1 MTADNDNSTQSQG
14 LYIWQVDNLL
24 AATATLD
31 RHWQFAEAQAT
42 SSNNS
47 TDTNSTNASKPI
59 SSTRIATDTR
69 TIKPGDIFLALSG
82 DNFDGHDYIATA
94 IEQGAVAAIVSRPI
108 SADIAQLVV
117 SDTRLALGQL
127 AAYRRQQH
135 KNLTVIAITGSSGK
149 TTCKEMLGSIFGRL
163 APTLITR
170 GNLNNDLG
178 VPMMLLELSDH
189 HRYAILELGAN
200 HIGEIAYT
208 TEIVKPDVACVLN
221 IGTAHLGEFGSR
233 EGICQT
239 KAEIYHTLNDTQY
252 AIVPDKDDF
261 TNKLRRIAEKHTS
274 HVIGFGNTDV
284 SASHLD
290 VEPERS
296 EFKLHID
303 SQVHDISLP
312 LAGEHNVNNALAA
325 AACAHAL
332 NIDISDIVIGLENA
346 RPAKGRLNSQL
357 LGMHRLIDD
366 TYNANPHS
374 VRAAAKVLAAQTGT
388 QVMVLG
394 DIAELGEAAVS
405 EHQSLGRTIA
415 TTGINVLLCVGEYAP
430 HTVAGAQEI
439 SAISAHAFADKDS
452 LLAYLQ
458 SYLRAQQAQPCT
470 VLFKGSR
477 SMEMETLINALVEE

>member
-1 MTADNDNSTQSQG
+1 MTADNDNTIQSQG
-14 LYIWQVDNLL
+14 LYVWHADNLL
-24 AATATLD
+24 AATASLD
-31 RHWQFAEAQAT
+31 GHWQSMTGNGSSAAVIQASPQIT
-42 SSNNS
+42 SN
-47 TDTNSTNASKPI
+47 
-59 SSTRIATDTR
+59 RIATDTR
-69 TIKPGDIFLALSG
+69 TIKTGNIFLALSG
-82 DNFDGHDYIATA
+82 DNYDGHDYINTA
-94 IEQGAVAAIVSRPI
+94 VSQGAIAAIVSRPI
-108 SADIAQLVV
+108 STTIPQLVV

-127 AAYRRQQH
+127 AAYRRKQH
-135 KNLTVIAITGSSGK
+135 QDVTIIAITGSSGK

-189 HRYAILELGAN
+189 HRYAIMELGAN
-200 HIGEIAYT
+200 HLGEIAYT
-208 TEIVKPDVACVLN
+208 TDIVRPDVACILN

-239 KAEIYHTLNDTQY
+239 KSEIYHTLNKHQY

-261 TNKLRRIAEKHTS
+261 TNQLRRTAELNTP

-296 EFKLHID
+296 EFKLHIGT
-303 SQVHDISLP
+303 QVHNICLP

-325 AACAHAL
+325 ACAHAL
-332 NIDISDIVIGLENA
+332 DIQIEDIVRGLENA
-346 RPAKGRLNSQL
+346 RPAKGRLDSKM
-357 LGMHRLIDD
+357 LGLHRLIDD

-394 DIAELGEAAVS
+394 DISELGDAAVS

-415 TTGINVLLCVGEYAP
+415 TTGIDVLLCVGEFAP
-430 HTVAGAQEI
+430 YTVAGALEI
-439 SAISAHAFADKDS
+439 SDINARAFTDKAQ
-452 LLAYLQ
+452 LLEYLQ
-458 SYLRAQQAQPCT
+458 LYLASQQAQPCT

-477 SMEMETLINALVEE
+477 FMEMETLINALVEE

>member
-1 MTADNDNSTQSQG
+1 MTADNDNSIQSQG
-14 LYIWQVDNLL
+14 LYVWQADNLL
-24 AATATLD
+24 AATKAVGS
-31 RHWQFAEAQAT
+31 HWQFGAVPIEP
-42 SSNNS
+42 NN
-47 TDTNSTNASKPI
+47 NANKPI

-69 TIKPGDIFLALSG
+69 TIKTGDIFLALTG
-82 DNFDGHDYIATA
+82 DNFDGHDYLDIA
-94 IEQGAVAAIVSRPI
+94 IEKGAVAAIVSRPVA
-108 SADIAQLVV
+108 ADIAQLVV
-117 SDTRLALGQL
+117 DDTRLALGQL

-135 KNLTVIAITGSSGK
+135 DNLTVIAITGSSGK

-208 TEIVKPDVACVLN
+208 TEIVQPDVACILN

-239 KAEIYHTLNDTQY
+239 KAEIYHTLHDNQF

-261 TNKLRRIAEKHTS
+261 TNQLRRIAEKHTPN
-274 HVIGFGNTDV
+274 VIGFGNTDV

-296 EFKLHID
+296 EFKLHIG
-303 SQVHDISLP
+303 SQVHDINLP

-332 NIDISDIVIGLENA
+332 NIDISDIVVGLENA

-357 LGMHRLIDD
+357 LGLHRLIDD

-394 DIAELGEAAVS
+394 DIGELGEAAIS

-415 TTGINVLLCVGEYAP
+415 TTGIDVLLCVGQYAP
-430 HTVAGAQEI
+430 YTVAGAQEI
-439 SAISAHAFADKDS
+439 SAINAHAFADKDS

-458 SYLRAQQAQPCT
+458 SYLQAQQAQPCT

>member
-1 MTADNDNSTQSQG
+1 MTADNDNSIQSQG
-14 LYIWQVDNLL
+14 LYVWQADNLL
-24 AATATLD
+24 AATKTFAG
-31 RHWQFAEAQAT
+31 HWQFGAVPVE
-42 SSNNS
+42 SNN
-47 TDTNSTNASKPI
+47 DANKPI

-69 TIKPGDIFLALSG
+69 TIKTGDIFLALTG
-82 DNFDGHDYIATA
+82 DNFDGHDYLDIA
-94 IEQGAVAAIVSRPI
+94 IEKGAVAAIVSRPVA
-108 SADIAQLVV
+108 ADIAQLVV
-117 SDTRLALGQL
+117 DDTRLALGQL

-135 KNLTVIAITGSSGK
+135 KDLTVIAITGSSGK

-208 TEIVKPDVACVLN
+208 TEIVQPDVACILN

-239 KAEIYHTLNDTQY
+239 KAEIYHTLHDNQF

-261 TNKLRRIAEKHTS
+261 TNQLRRIAEKHTPN
-274 HVIGFGNTDV
+274 VIGFGNTDV

-296 EFKLHID
+296 EFKLHIG
-303 SQVHDISLP
+303 SEVHDINLP

-332 NIDISDIVIGLENA
+332 NIDISDIVVGLENA

-394 DIAELGEAAVS
+394 DIGELGEAAIS

-430 HTVAGAQEI
+430 YTVAGAQEI
-439 SAISAHAFADKDS
+439 SAINAHAFADKDS
-452 LLAYLQ
+452 LLSYLQ
-458 SYLRAQQAQPCT
+458 SYLQAQQAQPCT

-477 SMEMETLINALVEE
+477 SMQMETLINALVEE

>member
-1 MTADNDNSTQSQG
+1 MTADNDNSIQSQG
-14 LYIWQVDNLL
+14 LYVWQADNLL
-24 AATATLD
+24 AATKTLAG
-31 RHWQFAEAQAT
+31 HWQFGAVPVE
-42 SSNNS
+42 SNN
-47 TDTNSTNASKPI
+47 DANKPI

-69 TIKPGDIFLALSG
+69 TIKTGDIFLALTG
-82 DNFDGHDYIATA
+82 DNFDGHDYLDIA
-94 IEQGAVAAIVSRPI
+94 IEKGAVAAIVSRPI
-108 SADIAQLVV
+108 AADIAQLVV
-117 SDTRLALGQL
+117 DDTRLALGQL

-135 KNLTVIAITGSSGK
+135 DNLTVIAITGSSGK

-208 TEIVKPDVACVLN
+208 TEIVQPDVACILN

-239 KAEIYHTLNDTQY
+239 KAEIYHTLHDNQF

-261 TNKLRRIAEKHTS
+261 TNQLRRIAEKHTPN
-274 HVIGFGNTDV
+274 VIGFGNTDV

-296 EFKLHID
+296 EFKLHIG
-303 SQVHDISLP
+303 SQVHDINLP

-332 NIDISDIVIGLENA
+332 NIDISDIVVGLENA

-357 LGMHRLIDD
+357 LGLHRLIDD

-394 DIAELGEAAVS
+394 DIGELGEAAIS

-415 TTGINVLLCVGEYAP
+415 TTGINVLLCVGQYAP
-430 HTVAGAQEI
+430 YTVAGAQEI
-439 SAISAHAFADKDS
+439 SAINAHAFADKDS

-458 SYLRAQQAQPCT
+458 SYLQAQQAQPCT

>member
-1 MTADNDNSTQSQG
+1 MTADNDNSIQSQG
-14 LYIWQVDNLL
+14 LYVWQADNLL
-24 AATATLD
+24 AATKTLAG
-31 RHWQFAEAQAT
+31 HWQFGAVPVE
-42 SSNNS
+42 SNN
-47 TDTNSTNASKPI
+47 DANKPI

-69 TIKPGDIFLALSG
+69 TIKTGDIFLALTG
-82 DNFDGHDYIATA
+82 DNFDGHDYLDIA
-94 IEQGAVAAIVSRPI
+94 IEKGAVAAIVSRPVA
-108 SADIAQLVV
+108 ADIAQLVV
-117 SDTRLALGQL
+117 DDTRLALGQL

-135 KNLTVIAITGSSGK
+135 KDLTVIAITGSSGK

-208 TEIVKPDVACVLN
+208 TEIVQPDVACILN

-239 KAEIYHTLNDTQY
+239 KAEIYHTLHDNQF

-261 TNKLRRIAEKHTS
+261 TNQLRRIAEKHTPN
-274 HVIGFGNTDV
+274 VIGFGNTDV

-296 EFKLHID
+296 EFKLHIG
-303 SQVHDISLP
+303 SEVHDINLP

-332 NIDISDIVIGLENA
+332 NIDISDIVVGLENA

-394 DIAELGEAAVS
+394 DIGELGEAAIS

-415 TTGINVLLCVGEYAP
+415 TTGINVLLCVGQYAP
-430 HTVAGAQEI
+430 YTVAGAQEI
-439 SAISAHAFADKDS
+439 SAINAHAFADKDS

-458 SYLRAQQAQPCT
+458 SYLQAQQAQPCT

>member
-1 MTADNDNSTQSQG
+1 MTADNDNSIQSQG
-14 LYIWQVDNLL
+14 LYVWQADNLL
-24 AATATLD
+24 AATKTFAG
-31 RHWQFAEAQAT
+31 HWQFGAVPVE
-42 SSNNS
+42 SNN
-47 TDTNSTNASKPI
+47 DANKPI

-69 TIKPGDIFLALSG
+69 TIKTGDIFLALTG
-82 DNFDGHDYIATA
+82 DNFDGHDYLDIA
-94 IEQGAVAAIVSRPI
+94 IEKGAVAAIVSRPI
-108 SADIAQLVV
+108 AADIAQLVV
-117 SDTRLALGQL
+117 DDTRLALGQL

-135 KNLTVIAITGSSGK
+135 KDLTVIAITGSSGK

-208 TEIVKPDVACVLN
+208 AEIVQPDVACILN

-239 KAEIYHTLNDTQY
+239 KAEIYHTLHDNQF

-261 TNKLRRIAEKHTS
+261 TNQLRRIAEKHTPN
-274 HVIGFGNTDV
+274 VIGFGNTDV

-296 EFKLHID
+296 EFKLHIG
-303 SQVHDISLP
+303 SEVHDINLP

-332 NIDISDIVIGLENA
+332 NIDISDIVVGLENT

-357 LGMHRLIDD
+357 LGLHRLIDD

-394 DIAELGEAAVS
+394 DIGELGEAAIS

-415 TTGINVLLCVGEYAP
+415 TTGINVLLCVGQYAP
-430 HTVAGAQEI
+430 YTVAGAQEI
-439 SAISAHAFADKDS
+439 SAINAHAFADKDS

-458 SYLRAQQAQPCT
+458 SYLQAQQAQPCT

>member
-1 MTADNDNSTQSQG
+1 MTADNDNSIQSQG
-14 LYIWQVDNLL
+14 LYVWQADNLL
-24 AATATLD
+24 AATKTFAG
-31 RHWQFAEAQAT
+31 HWQFGAVPVE
-42 SSNNS
+42 SNN
-47 TDTNSTNASKPI
+47 DANKPI

-69 TIKPGDIFLALSG
+69 TIKTGDIFLALTG
-82 DNFDGHDYIATA
+82 DNFDGHDYLDIA
-94 IEQGAVAAIVSRPI
+94 IEKGAVAAIVSRPVA
-108 SADIAQLVV
+108 ADIAQLVV
-117 SDTRLALGQL
+117 DDTRLALGQL

-135 KNLTVIAITGSSGK
+135 KDLTVIAITGSSGK

-208 TEIVKPDVACVLN
+208 TEIVQPDVACILN

-239 KAEIYHTLNDTQY
+239 KAEIYHTLHDNQF

-261 TNKLRRIAEKHTS
+261 TNQLRRIAEKHTPN
-274 HVIGFGNTDV
+274 VIGFGNTDV

-296 EFKLHID
+296 EFKLHIG
-303 SQVHDISLP
+303 SQVHDINLP

-332 NIDISDIVIGLENA
+332 NIDISDIVVGLENA

-394 DIAELGEAAVS
+394 DIGELGEAAIS

-430 HTVAGAQEI
+430 YTVAGAQEI
-439 SAISAHAFADKDS
+439 SAINAHAFADKDS

-458 SYLRAQQAQPCT
+458 SYLQAQQAQPCT

>member
-1 MTADNDNSTQSQG
+1 MTADNDNSIQSQG
-14 LYIWQVDNLL
+14 LYVWQADNLL
-24 AATATLD
+24 AATKTLAG
-31 RHWQFAEAQAT
+31 HWQFGAVPVE
-42 SSNNS
+42 SNN
-47 TDTNSTNASKPI
+47 NANKPI

-69 TIKPGDIFLALSG
+69 TIKTGDIFLALTG
-82 DNFDGHDYIATA
+82 DNFDGHDYLDIA
-94 IEQGAVAAIVSRPI
+94 IEKGAVAAIVSRPVA
-108 SADIAQLVV
+108 ADIAQLVV
-117 SDTRLALGQL
+117 DDTRLALGQL

-135 KNLTVIAITGSSGK
+135 KDLTVIAITGSSGK

-208 TEIVKPDVACVLN
+208 TEIVQPDVACILN

-239 KAEIYHTLNDTQY
+239 KAEIYHTLHDNQF

-261 TNKLRRIAEKHTS
+261 TNQLRRIAEKHTPN
-274 HVIGFGNTDV
+274 VIGFGNTDV

-296 EFKLHID
+296 EFKLHIG
-303 SQVHDISLP
+303 SEVHDINLP

-332 NIDISDIVIGLENA
+332 NIDISDIVVGLENA

-394 DIAELGEAAVS
+394 DIGELGEAAIS

-430 HTVAGAQEI
+430 YTVAGAQEI
-439 SAISAHAFADKDS
+439 SAINAHAFADKDS

-458 SYLRAQQAQPCT
+458 SYLQAQQAQPCT

-477 SMEMETLINALVEE
+477 SMQMETLINALVEE

>member
-1 MTADNDNSTQSQG
+1 MTADNDNSIQSQG
-14 LYIWQVDNLL
+14 LYVWQADNLL
-24 AATATLD
+24 AATKTLAG
-31 RHWQFAEAQAT
+31 HWQFGAVPVE
-42 SSNNS
+42 SNN
-47 TDTNSTNASKPI
+47 DANKPI

-69 TIKPGDIFLALSG
+69 TIKTGDIFLALTG
-82 DNFDGHDYIATA
+82 DNFDGHDYLDIA
-94 IEQGAVAAIVSRPI
+94 IEKGAVAAIVSRPI
-108 SADIAQLVV
+108 AADIAQLVV
-117 SDTRLALGQL
+117 DDTRLALGQL

-135 KNLTVIAITGSSGK
+135 DNLTVIAITGSSGK

-208 TEIVKPDVACVLN
+208 AEIVQPDVACILN

-239 KAEIYHTLNDTQY
+239 KAEIYHTLHDNQF

-261 TNKLRRIAEKHTS
+261 TNQLRRIAEKHTPN
-274 HVIGFGNTDV
+274 VIGFGNTDV

-296 EFKLHID
+296 EFKLHIG
-303 SQVHDISLP
+303 SEVHDINLP

-332 NIDISDIVIGLENA
+332 NIDISDIVVGLENA

-394 DIAELGEAAVS
+394 DIGELGEAAIS

-415 TTGINVLLCVGEYAP
+415 TTGINVLLCVGQYAP
-430 HTVAGAQEI
+430 YTVAGAQEI
-439 SAISAHAFADKDS
+439 SAINAHAFADKDS

-458 SYLRAQQAQPCT
+458 SYLQAQQAQPCT

>member
-1 MTADNDNSTQSQG
+1 MTADNDNSIQSQG
-14 LYIWQVDNLL
+14 LYVWQADNLL
-24 AATATLD
+24 AATKTLAG
-31 RHWQFAEAQAT
+31 HWQFGAVPVE
-42 SSNNS
+42 SNN
-47 TDTNSTNASKPI
+47 DANKPI

-69 TIKPGDIFLALSG
+69 TIKTGDIFLALTG
-82 DNFDGHDYIATA
+82 DNFDGHDYLDIA
-94 IEQGAVAAIVSRPI
+94 IEKGAVAAIVSRPI
-108 SADIAQLVV
+108 AADIAQLVV
-117 SDTRLALGQL
+117 DDTRLALGQL

-135 KNLTVIAITGSSGK
+135 DNLTVIAITGSSGK

-208 TEIVKPDVACVLN
+208 AEIVQPDVACILN

-239 KAEIYHTLNDTQY
+239 KAEIYHTLHDNQF

-261 TNKLRRIAEKHTS
+261 TNQLRRIAEKHTPN
-274 HVIGFGNTDV
+274 VIGFGNTDV

-296 EFKLHID
+296 EFKLHIG
-303 SQVHDISLP
+303 SEVHDINLP

-332 NIDISDIVIGLENA
+332 NIDISDIVVGLENA

-394 DIAELGEAAVS
+394 DIGELGEAAIS

-415 TTGINVLLCVGEYAP
+415 TTGIDVLLCVGQYAP
-430 HTVAGAQEI
+430 YTVAGAQEI
-439 SAISAHAFADKDS
+439 SAINAHAFADKDS

-458 SYLRAQQAQPCT
+458 SYLQAQQAQPCT